1 MFGLDAKQAQTQM
14 RTTCNAHGGSR
25 ARAHTKPPGE
35 APKQAQSAASYGTT
49 NGTAV
54 GRAVR
59 QRTYHKTKTTKTDQ
73 VRSGQ
78 KLSLPNIQNV
88 EQKSEITNLV
98 VQHRKHSSDGQTC
111 RVTIYDEQRKCAD
124 CRADRSEM

>member
-25 ARAHTKPPGE
+25 ARAHAKPPGE

-73 VRSGQ
+73 VCSGQ

-88 EQKSEITNLV
+88 EQKP
-98 VQHRKHSSDGQTC
+98 
-111 RVTIYDEQRKCAD
+111 
-124 CRADRSEM
+124 

>member
-14 RTTCNAHGGSR
+14 RKTCNAHGGSR

-35 APKQAQSAASYGTT
+35 APKQAQSAASNGTT

-59 QRTYHKTKTTKTDQ
+59 QRTYHTTRTAKTDQ

-88 EQKSEITNLV
+88 EQKP
-98 VQHRKHSSDGQTC
+98 
-111 RVTIYDEQRKCAD
+111 
-124 CRADRSEM
+124 